1 MPCDHAGLEIGVCP
15 AVFLK
20 KKGGGDV
27 EGRSEPSKVTSGKP
41 ILKHGEVGGV
51 SAYLQNSPDPIYLK
65 HYEKA
70 GIK

>member
-51 SAYLQNSPDPIYLK
+51 SAYL
-65 HYEKA
+65 
-70 GIK
+70 